1 MGSLSPRHAPHS
13 LLSPNQKSSRKTK
26 GVKDIRAS
34 IASIAGV
41 SQSNEKDTVKVVI
54 RIRPINDRE
63 RQGGPKDKVK
73 LCLQVEGNQKIILDR
88 GQEQKTFNFDY
99 VALQESEQSE
109 LFDKIA
115 KPIAD
120 SCLVGYN
127 GTIFA
132 YG

>member
-1 MGSLSPRHAPHS
+1 M
-13 LLSPNQKSSRKTK
+13 
-26 GVKDIRAS
+26 
-34 IASIAGV
+34 
-41 SQSNEKDTVKVVI
+41 KVVI

-120 SCLVGYN
+120 SCLLGYN